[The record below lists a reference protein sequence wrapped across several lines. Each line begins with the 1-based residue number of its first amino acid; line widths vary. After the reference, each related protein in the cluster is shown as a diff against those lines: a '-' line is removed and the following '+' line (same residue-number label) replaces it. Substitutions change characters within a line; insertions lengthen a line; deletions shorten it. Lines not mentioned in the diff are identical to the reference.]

1 MTEDVE
7 VYAYERLTN
16 PTKVL
21 AYAVGYA
28 LLKYRGTNP
37 VLPLEEDIMPENKG
51 KPPTRLVQ
59 VNQPGGTRRPSPQPT
74 DLAGIR
80 RLRDILNHL
89 PESASRQLL
98 FQEGDVLAQEGAT
111 LAEDAPA
118 LLIVEGAVE
127 EQMTYFV
134 PGQGYVVQTVHLAQ
148 EGQFANVQTLV
159 PAYKNQ
165 PAFCSIVA
173 SRDGYALMIYPS
185 GLRQLENLGLLLHGE
200 FRKYL
205 KMLENLRQ
213 QNMLFGGLATKLEE
227 LRRRNPLMPGDP
239 MQFVMATNNA
249 FKRIEQLEGELRES
263 RTRAKSEQ
271 DQNLQDELYE
281 TKFIL
286 DATNQQLVRSHK
298 HVDELNVRNRASVDE
313 LNALRRDNGSLQ
325 EQVTL
330 LRQEVISLTRSICDR
345 ELDLAGDFSKRF
357 PHTLKVLETVAF
369 RELTEQSEIARQA
382 TSSAEYRLN
391 LMHRGLETLCQ
402 DHPELTVSKPVMHM
416 FMGEEPPDQPAIS
429 RRKPTVTATNM
440 DEIDAVFEEME
451 LEPPCAQ
458 LLRIAPAKNAPRPVA
473 AQTSPRATIAHMEL
487 PPVNSEAIPPPLPQT
502 DEFSDEEYPS
512 TPTMIP
518 SAPVPPPFQ
527 QNLPLTASNDHDGI
541 DWEEDDDGE

>member
-1 MTEDVE
+1 MSD
-7 VYAYERLTN
+7 
-16 PTKVL
+16 
-21 AYAVGYA
+21 
-28 LLKYRGTNP
+28 
-37 VLPLEEDIMPENKG
+37 NKG
-51 KPPTRLVQ
+51 KTPTRLAQ
-59 VNQPGGTRRPSPQPT
+59 VKTPGGVKKPSPIPT
-74 DLAGIR
+74 DLAGVR

-127 EQMTYFV
+127 EKMTYFV

-159 PAYKNQ
+159 PGYKNQ
-165 PAFCSIVA
+165 PSFCSIIA
-173 SRDGYALMIYPS
+173 ARDGYALMIYPS
-185 GLRQLENLGLLLHGE
+185 GLRQLENLGLLLSGE
-200 FRKYL
+200 FRKYV

-249 FKRIEQLEGELRES
+249 FKRIEQLEGELREA
-263 RTRAKSEQ
+263 RTRANSEQ

-286 DATNQQLVRSHK
+286 DATNQQLARSHK
-298 HVDELNVRNRASVDE
+298 QLEELNVRNRASTDE
-313 LNALRRDNGSLQ
+313 LVALRRDDGSLQ

-330 LRQEVISLTRSICDR
+330 LQQEVMSLTRSICDR
-345 ELDLAGDFSKRF
+345 EADLAGDFAKRF

-382 TSSAEYRLN
+382 TSSAEHRLN
-391 LMHRGLETLCQ
+391 LMHRGLEILCQ
-402 DHPELTVSKPVMHM
+402 DHPELTVSQPVMHL
-416 FMGEEPPDQPAIS
+416 FLGEEPPDQPIVS
-429 RRKPTVTATNM
+429 RRRPTMQAVDA
-440 DEIDAVFEEME
+440 DEFDAVFSEME
-451 LEPPCAQ
+451 LEPPSARVP
-458 LLRIAPAKNAPRPVA
+458 RIAPAKSEPCPVMPEP
-473 AQTSPRATIAHMEL
+473 SPRATIAHMKA
-487 PPVNSEAIPPPLPQT
+487 PPAKPKAAPPPLPRV
-502 DEFSDEEYPS
+502 DEFNDDEFPS
-512 TPTMIP
+512 TPTLIP
-518 SAPVPPPFQ
+518 SAPMPPPYPQ
-527 QNLPLTASNDHDGI
+527 AEAPSSKRPISVPYSHKVGQLL
-541 DWEEDDDGE
+541 DDDESEWVSDDELEPIDPNKKRR